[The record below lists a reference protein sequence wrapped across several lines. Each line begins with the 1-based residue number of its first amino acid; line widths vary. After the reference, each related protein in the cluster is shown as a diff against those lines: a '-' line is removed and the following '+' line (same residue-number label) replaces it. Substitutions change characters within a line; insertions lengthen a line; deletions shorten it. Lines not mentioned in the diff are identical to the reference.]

1 MFERPKKE
9 VIDQLV
15 EECFTIAKE
24 HGFHDQPC
32 SFDLRRCLIVSELM
46 EAVEADRK
54 GRHADLKSFN
64 EQVYAACYN
73 PIEVIF
79 EGYVKDTVED
89 ELADAAIRIFDCV
102 GAGDASLCS
111 WDEPKDFGKASLY
124 EEMDFAEAV
133 FDIVEDVVNYYLENV
148 LFDIFCLAHVMG
160 FDLMEHIRLKM
171 DYNRT
176 RERLHGKKY

>member
-15 EECFTIAKE
+15 DECFAIAKE

-54 GRHADLKSFN
+54 DRHANVAGFENAAK
-64 EQVYAACYN
+64 VY
-73 PIEVIF
+73 PIQRCF

-102 GAGDASLCS
+102 GAGDASLGT
-111 WDEPKDFGKASLY
+111 WDESKDFSKVEWYKVCG
-124 EEMDFAEAV
+124 FAEAV
-133 FDIVEDVVNYYLENV
+133 FDIVEDVVNYYLEDV